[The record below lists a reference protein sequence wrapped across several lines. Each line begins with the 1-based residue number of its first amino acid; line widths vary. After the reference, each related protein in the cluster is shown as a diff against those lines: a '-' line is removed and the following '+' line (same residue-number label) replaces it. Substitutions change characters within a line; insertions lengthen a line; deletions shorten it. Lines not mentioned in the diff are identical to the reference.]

1 MNIYESAEDYLERI
15 LMLQKK
21 GKNVRS
27 IDIAES
33 FNYSR
38 ASISRAINNLKN
50 NGYIFINDNGII
62 TLSKTGYEIASKIYE
77 RHLVLTDFFEKL
89 GVSHETAIKDAC
101 KVEHDLSQ
109 ETFDAILQ
117 QTLKK

>member
-15 LMLQKK
+15 LMLQLD

-38 ASISRAINNLKN
+38 ASVSRAI
-50 NGYIFINDNGII
+50 
-62 TLSKTGYEIASKIYE
+62 KI
-77 RHLVLTDFFEKL
+77 
-89 GVSHETAIKDAC
+89 
-101 KVEHDLSQ
+101 
-109 ETFDAILQ
+109 
-117 QTLKK
+117 